1 MMLQLLEDWDRIAER
16 LHQAPSVALFLD
28 FDGTLAPLTSDPKGA
43 EMNRAARAALRR
55 LARAPQVHAWIISGR
70 RRDDLESTAGP
81 IPGLTFLG
89 LHGASGVLLSSNVM
103 KTVAEARQ
111 VLASR
116 LNGTKGVMIED
127 KGATFAVH
135 HRSATEPEAGRARRL
150 LDQVIAEQRGGLRII
165 PGDRVW
171 EVLPREVRGKGDAVR
186 REWRRRSPEALP
198 IYIGNDGTDESAFAA
213 LAAGITARVGPA
225 KSTRARYALR
235 DCTEV
240 ARVLELLQEEV
251 RWTSTHSNS

>member
-135 HRSATEPEAGRARRL
+135 HRSATEPEAGARAACWIRL
-150 LDQVIAEQRGGLRII
+150 LQSSGEACASSPATASGRCCRAKFAAKAMRSGGNGAGARPKRFPSTSETTARMKALSPHSPRGSLQGS
-165 PGDRVW
+165 
-171 EVLPREVRGKGDAVR
+171 A
-186 REWRRRSPEALP
+186 RRSP
-198 IYIGNDGTDESAFAA
+198 
-213 LAAGITARVGPA
+213 RGPGMPCA
-225 KSTRARYALR
+225 TVPK
-235 DCTEV
+235 
-240 ARVLELLQEEV
+240 
-251 RWTSTHSNS
+251 